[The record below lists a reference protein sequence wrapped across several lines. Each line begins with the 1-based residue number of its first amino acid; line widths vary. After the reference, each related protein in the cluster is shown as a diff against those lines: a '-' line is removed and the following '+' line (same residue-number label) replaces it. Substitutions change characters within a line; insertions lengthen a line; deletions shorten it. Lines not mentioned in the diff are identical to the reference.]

1 MKQKNT
7 RQMFKTGFDQS
18 LGLVEMTDERL
29 EQMKRVLLGMHRDI
43 TAALDARKIRFAL
56 AGGSAL
62 GAVRHGGFIPW
73 DDDIDLIIPRSDYDR
88 LLDEFD
94 EILGDGYLL
103 CTPERTPDHG
113 MLNAQI
119 KKKGTVYQSFNELSK
134 APESCGVC
142 VDIFIIENVSNN
154 GLLRRLHGVLALAAG
169 YLSTCRKTYHDLPY
183 LERFLTPGSESARA
197 FRKKA
202 RIGGWF
208 RWLSLDWVTHFA
220 NRCYSL
226 CKNHRSRMVTIPSGR
241 NHFFGE
247 LQKREDVCESVRV
260 NFAGL
265 QVPVP
270 KGYDAYLTG
279 LYGPDYMTPPPAG
292 KRESHPIMALDLGE
306 IPADKTGEEV

>member
-7 RQMFKTGFDQS
+7 RQMFKTGCDQS
-18 LGLVEMTDERL
+18 RGLVEMTDERL
-29 EQMKRVLLGMHRDI
+29 EQMKRVLLGMLRDI

-94 EILGDGYLL
+94 VILGDGYLL

-169 YLSTCRKTYHDLPY
+169 YLSTCRKTYHALPS

-202 RIGGWF
+202 RISGWF
-208 RWLSLDWVTHFA
+208 RS
-220 NRCYSL
+220 
-226 CKNHRSRMVTIPSGR
+226 
-241 NHFFGE
+241 
-247 LQKREDVCESVRV
+247 
-260 NFAGL
+260 
-265 QVPVP
+265 
-270 KGYDAYLTG
+270 
-279 LYGPDYMTPPPAG
+279 
-292 KRESHPIMALDLGE
+292 
-306 IPADKTGEEV
+306 